1 MVMSMALK
9 VKSVKISKG
18 FQITVPAEIREKY
31 GLKDGD
37 ELILVDLGTEV
48 VIRPVRKKAKLTG
61 LIGKFETES
70 SFDSVKE
77 HDELGTEV
85 H

>member
-1 MVMSMALK
+1 MSVALK

-31 GLKDGD
+31 GLKEGD
-37 ELILVDLGTEV
+37 ELVLVDLGTEV
-48 VIRPVRKKAKLTG
+48 IIRPVGRKAKLVD
-61 LIGKFETES
+61 LIGKFDTES

-77 HDELGTEV
+77 HER